1 MDFKALPFLIM
12 SPLIIA
18 ALAKGAVIGATIPP
32 ATPRATKPKEK
43 LMIKNFGQ
51 FCFSESTN

>member
-1 MDFKALPFLIM
+1 MM

-32 ATPRATKPKEK
+32 ATPRATKPEEK
-43 LMIKNFGQ
+43 LMILKTFNIF
-51 FCFSESTN
+51 ESKK